1 MYETQDFKGRA
12 IVQAY
17 TKPNEQASD
26 TCNRSNSVTGVFSQ
40 KKMAWV
46 IEDPHC

>member
-1 MYETQDFKGRA
+1 MRPEISRAELLYKPIQSKINRRQIPET
-12 IVQAY
+12 VP
-17 TKPNEQASD
+17 TV
-26 TCNRSNSVTGVFSQ
+26 VTGVFSQ